1 MVIKV
6 ELTFRSLYM
15 QGVGIFVYFSNYKEI
30 SDGILL
36 RDKLASSID
45 SDYLHRTSQN
55 MALILFGSHFPKR
68 IPMN

>member
-15 QGVGIFVYFSNYKEI
+15 QGVVIFVYFSNYKEI

-36 RDKLASSID
+36 RDKLASSTD
-45 SDYLHRTSQN
+45 SD
-55 MALILFGSHFPKR
+55 
-68 IPMN
+68 